1 MRLTSLPTKRKTT
14 LVLLLT
20 LALLFLHNPANYLHA
35 TEAEKTQTQDELK
48 RVVEKLSAIENW
60 FSSALKKRRDW
71 QNEIKDTDLEISRVT
86 NTILQLSTSLES
98 AEQSLHALEKKHQ
111 QLSLLQREQGKLIID
126 HLSAAQRLSGQDFF
140 KLLLNQE
147 SPDTFDRMIRYH
159 SYFTGARS
167 NISEQFL
174 ATLKEM
180 EQTELTIAE
189 RQDQL
194 QVQHKQQEQ
203 EKARLEHHRRERSK
217 LLSGLSR
224 QEQQKSAE
232 RNSLR
237 EDEQRI
243 TALLNS
249 LVKKTRSLDGTS
261 FQKAKGKLPW
271 PMQGRIAHAF
281 GRPREGGRL
290 KWQGLVIRADQDTPI
305 YAVHD
310 GRVVFS
316 NWLRGFG
323 LLTII
328 DHGNGYMSVY
338 AHADSLYKRE
348 GEHVDGGESIASAG
362 KSGGQKH
369 SGMYFEIRATG
380 QPEDPI
386 KWLSPR

>member
-1 MRLTSLPTKRKTT
+1 
-14 LVLLLT
+14 